1 MMYDRECLYDVEWQ
15 TIRVGM
21 LGTWDTVSSVR
32 ANIRTL
38 ELYSGVSD
46 DNASHSDNYERFVR
60 CTNYFAAI
68 LLGYG
73 SKSQFAVQATL
84 VKAAHTQFTN
94 RKGYYKP
101 KDTIWDWE
109 KAERDL
115 RKASYAFLKDCWNNL
130 QKRVYTSTKR
140 TGGTQH
146 RPELVKFI
154 DLLRAEFTARGVDV
168 SYGKKP

>member
-60 CTNYFAAI
+60 CTNFFAVEREFEVH
-68 LLGYG
+68 LGYN
-73 SKSQFAVQATL
+73 AVVSAFQIANL
-84 VKAAHTQFTN
+84 V
-94 RKGYYKP
+94 
-101 KDTIWDWE
+101 
-109 KAERDL
+109 
-115 RKASYAFLKDCWNNL
+115 
-130 QKRVYTSTKR
+130 
-140 TGGTQH
+140 
-146 RPELVKFI
+146 
-154 DLLRAEFTARGVDV
+154 
-168 SYGKKP
+168 